1 MKSNL
6 FFPLFCFLVAISGKT
21 LAADITIT
29 GPTDVNS
36 STNFTFYATPP
47 SPIPS
52 GTTYSWN
59 VYGET
64 IVAQNTDPA
73 AGPLFCT
80 VRYHSYLGQSA
91 VSIEDNNGN
100 SGIFFVTVYGFA
112 SLDQDAAIGGK
123 EEIIASKKERNN
135 FPGKHTYQPLDA
147 INWNNKLL
155 AVA

>member
-1 MKSNL
+1 MKINL
-6 FFPLFCFLVAISGKT
+6 FFPVFCFLFSIASKT

-52 GTTYSWN
+52 GTTYTWN

-80 VRYHSYLGQSA
+80 VHYHSYLGQNA

-100 SGIFFVTVYGFA
+100 SGILFVTVYGFA
-112 SLDQDAAIGGK
+112 SLDHDATNK
-123 EEIIASKKERNN
+123 DENN
-135 FPGKHTYQPLDA
+135 FPVKQAYQRPDA
-147 INWNNKLL
+147 ITWNNKVL